1 PCPKCGTMISKDAIV
16 CYACGAEVKPAE
28 EKKEEAGAEEIPC
41 PKCGTMISK
50 DAIVCYACGAEVKP
64 AEEQSGDVVV
74 KKVVKKRI
82 I

>member
-1 PCPKCGTMISKDAIV
+1 MISKDAVV
-16 CYACGAEVKPAE
+16 CYNCGAEVKPAE
-28 EKKEEAGAEEIPC
+28 EKKAEAPAEEEIPC

-64 AEEQSGDVVV
+64 AESAQPQQDETVV